1 MTRKSTSPRKTT
13 ARGRRFSHEAQKA
26 SRSPVRQARRRRS
39 YPLRRRSYP
48 LANDAMLNRTFDT
61 ASSSSRSSLFL
72 SPSPVFNPDLFGP
85 SNPSSSKPMSLKRYK
100 NMLSNRRRGNIA
112 NDFLLNGTFDAA
124 SSFGSSLSMSP
135 ANDTMEMRNRRRG
148 NIANDFLLNGTFDAA
163 SSFGSS
169 LSMSPA
175 IDAMEMRNRRRGNIA
190 NDAMLNGTFD
200 GATGGDNVF
209 LDDSQQKSPSPSP
222 RRDYEA
228 EYNTIPFDS
237 PLAPRNTEQWG
248 DLLLEDY
255 LNSPTTS
262 PDTLRAWYRRNPWYY
277 ERYWEQEG
285 TESLSPWNPPDEYG
299 RRWVPLKLRS
309 TPGSHVPTVFSSSP
323 SEASISSYSS
333 SEVVDSP
340 PPIFNP
346 VLFAD
351 YFDRRNSLESDYD
364 SLDEYDV
371 DAPDAPPADNYY
383 HGYI

>member
-48 LANDAMLNRTFDT
+48 NDA
-61 ASSSSRSSLFL
+61 ASSSSRSSLYL

-85 SNPSSSKPMSLKRYK
+85 SNPP
-100 NMLSNRRRGNIA
+100 
-112 NDFLLNGTFDAA
+112 
-124 SSFGSSLSMSP
+124 SFGSSLPMSP
-135 ANDTMEMRNRRRG
+135 AMSPATDSMEMRNRRRG
-148 NIANDFLLNGTFDAA
+148 NIANN
-163 SSFGSS
+163 
-169 LSMSPA
+169 
-175 IDAMEMRNRRRGNIA
+175 
-190 NDAMLNGTFD
+190 AMLNGTFD

>member
-100 NMLSNRRRGNIA
+100 NMLS
-112 NDFLLNGTFDAA
+112 
-124 SSFGSSLSMSP
+124 
-135 ANDTMEMRNRRRG
+135 NRRRG